1 MCYFEVS
8 KLHFNK
14 SSLYINIYTYI
25 YDILM
30 IASMTINNKLKES
43 RD

>member
-1 MCYFEVS
+1 LRSLNYI
-8 KLHFNK
+8 FNK

-25 YDILM
+25 YDIFM
-30 IASMTINNKLKES
+30 IARMTNNNKLSES